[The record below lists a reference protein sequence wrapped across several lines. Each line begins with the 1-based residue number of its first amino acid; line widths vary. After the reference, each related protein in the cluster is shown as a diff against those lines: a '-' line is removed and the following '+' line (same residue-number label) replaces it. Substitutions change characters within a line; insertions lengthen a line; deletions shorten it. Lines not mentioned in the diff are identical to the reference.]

1 MLEKL
6 FRYKIQIILGGT
18 LYFCQ
23 QEQMM
28 RKKSVT
34 ALDSRYVTMIEN
46 AFYYVDPPDTAPFV
60 RKERPPMHEFIRKIL
75 YQDLM
80 KANTD
85 KVLRLMRKLDWEN
98 PDLAEYA
105 VKCLTMAHNVKYY
118 NIRCLA
124 SLLAGLVTH
133 QVNLLN
139 ICIFMKHM

>member
-1 MLEKL
+1 
-6 FRYKIQIILGGT
+6 
-18 LYFCQ
+18 
-23 QEQMM
+23 MM

-34 ALDSRYVTMIEN
+34 ALDSRYVTIIEN

-60 RKERPPMHEFIRKIL
+60 KKERPPVHEFIRKVL

-85 KVLRLMRKLDWEN
+85 KVLRLMRRLDWED
-98 PDLAEYA
+98 PDLSEYA

-133 QVNLLN
+133 QVGSLSDFTSVQEVW
-139 ICIFMKHM
+139 CK

>member
-1 MLEKL
+1 
-6 FRYKIQIILGGT
+6 
-18 LYFCQ
+18 
-23 QEQMM
+23 MM

-34 ALDSRYVTMIEN
+34 ALDSRYVTIIEN

-60 RKERPPMHEFIRKIL
+60 KKERPPVHEFIRKIL

-85 KVLRLMRKLDWEN
+85 KVLRLMRRLDWED
-98 PDLAEYA
+98 PDLSEYA
-105 VKCLTMAHNVKYY
+105 VKCLIMAHNVKYY

-133 QVNLLN
+133 QVGS
-139 ICIFMKHM
+139 